1 MNNEIKELTNEYRIN
16 YYTNNLNN
24 LTIEVNKDEM
34 KFKYDVIFLANKDYL
49 ENNKH
54 LNGYFKDITNYFSHI
69 NSEKYFFCIFGDNF
83 NNSTYPCFIKTREIN
98 NNHSYN
104 NNILLKLNTNCH
116 TSMLNL
122 VSSLDI
128 PFNKKNNK
136 LLWRGSSTG
145 NNIHGLRTR
154 LVKKFQNHPKS
165 DIDIKFT
172 KLVQGCTNNNEYIIS
187 DNMSYQEQLKS
198 KFIISIEGN
207 DVASNLKWLLLSKSV
222 VLMPIPKICS
232 WFMEDHLQPFIHFVP
247 LKDDF
252 TDLEE
257 KYNWCLNNLDDCEKI
272 SQNATKYI
280 QQFMDEKKEKEITTK
295 VIEKYLEKINIIV
308 KK

>member
-1 MNNEIKELTNEYRIN
+1 
-16 YYTNNLNN
+16 
-24 LTIEVNKDEM
+24 
-34 KFKYDVIFLANKDYL
+34 
-49 ENNKH
+49 
-54 LNGYFKDITNYFSHI
+54 
-69 NSEKYFFCIFGDNF
+69 
-83 NNSTYPCFIKTREIN
+83 
-98 NNHSYN
+98 
-104 NNILLKLNTNCH
+104 
-116 TSMLNL
+116 
-122 VSSLDI
+122 
-128 PFNKKNNK
+128 
-136 LLWRGSSTG
+136 
-145 NNIHGLRTR
+145 
-154 LVKKFQNHPKS
+154 
-165 DIDIKFT
+165 
-172 KLVQGCTNNNEYIIS
+172 
-187 DNMSYQEQLKS
+187 MSYQEQLKS

-280 QQFMDEKKEKEITTK
+280 QQFMDEKKEKEITIK